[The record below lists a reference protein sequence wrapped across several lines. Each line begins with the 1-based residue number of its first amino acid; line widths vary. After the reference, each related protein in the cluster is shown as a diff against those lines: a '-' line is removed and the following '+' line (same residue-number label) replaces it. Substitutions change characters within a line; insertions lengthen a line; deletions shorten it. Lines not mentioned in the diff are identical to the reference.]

1 MTTRETIEAEL
12 KQMVFDLLHE
22 RDDEELEEGH
32 KDALAH
38 IAAAEQAG
46 ILDNTQ
52 ATAWRNEVE
61 KAAEFSRI
69 RMKGA

>member
-38 IAAAEQAG
+38 SRPPSRPVSWTTPRQPPGGMRLRRPPRSAESA
-46 ILDNTQ
+46 
-52 ATAWRNEVE
+52 
-61 KAAEFSRI
+61 
-69 RMKGA
+69 

>member
-22 RDDEELEEGH
+22 RDPEELEESH

-38 IAAAEQAG
+38 IEAAEQAN
-46 ILDNTQ
+46 ILDKTG

-69 RMKGA
+69 RMKGE